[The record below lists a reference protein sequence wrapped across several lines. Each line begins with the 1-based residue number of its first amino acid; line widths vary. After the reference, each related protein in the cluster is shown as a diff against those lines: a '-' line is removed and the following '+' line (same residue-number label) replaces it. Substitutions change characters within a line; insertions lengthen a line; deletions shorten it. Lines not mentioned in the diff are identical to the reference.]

1 MNYNYHTHT
10 HLCSH
15 ASGTMEEYVLRAID
29 CGITHMGFSDHIPYV
44 CANGK
49 ETGYRIPT
57 AKTQDY
63 FNEIN
68 DLKKKYGDKIDIKI
82 GFEMEYYH
90 DYFKKMFDFAKKSG
104 PEYLILGEHHI
115 DDESIST
122 QHTMA
127 LSDSQERLSAYANLV
142 VEAIETEVFTYIAH
156 PDVFYFAG
164 DNDFYK
170 NQMRKICVAS
180 KKHNIPLE
188 INLLGI
194 RENRT
199 YPKEIFWQIAGEEQC
214 PVTFGFDA
222 HDVLSAYDADSIII
236 AKEWVKK
243 FNLNYIGKPE
253 IINIQKLQF

>member
-10 HLCSH
+10 YLCSH

-29 CGITHMGFSDHIPYV
+29 CGITHMGFSDHIPYISL
-44 CANGK
+44 NGK
-49 ETGYRIPT
+49 ETKYRIPT
-57 AKTQDY
+57 AHTPIY
-63 FNEIN
+63 FKKIN

-82 GFEMEYYH
+82 GFEMEYYRNH
-90 DYFKKMFDFAKKSG
+90 FKKMFDFAKKSG
-104 PEYLILGEHHI
+104 AEYLILGEHHV
-115 DDESIST
+115 DDESISIH
-122 QHTMA
+122 HTMVPCN
-127 LSDSQERLSAYANLV
+127 SHKRLSKYANLV
-142 VEAIETEVFTYIAH
+142 VEAIETKVFTYIAH
-156 PDVFYFAG
+156 PDVYNFGG
-164 DNDFYK
+164 DNDDFYIK
-170 NQMRKICVAS
+170 EMRKICVAS

-253 IINIQKLQF
+253 IINIQKL